1 MKNFLRVIVALF
13 LTSFLGLFLNACG
26 GGGGSTPPP
35 QPPLIQAL
43 LFSFPTGSAPPSNF
57 ENALASVT
65 DSVSGAN
72 ITTATVTMNGVPLTY
87 NAAPTRQEYEGKLVI
102 KPGDPVTLVVTVGGN
117 TFTASGTQ
125 FTSYPTISVPVS
137 GDIWISSSPNTVT
150 WSGGAPLTNNAVYLL
165 GVLDAADPNGG
176 TAYFAAQGTDVNSF
190 SIPAFSLTAGSQSRV
205 VIVGIMTPVFIPN
218 AATNSVL
225 LFGGFNYVPVTVY

>member
-26 GGGGSTPPP
+26 GGGGSTPP
-35 QPPLIQAL
+35 QPPLIEAL
-43 LFSFPTGSAPPSNF
+43 LFSFPTGSVPPANF
-57 ENALASVT
+57 ENALVSVT

-87 NAAPTRQEYEGKLVI
+87 NAAPTRQEYEGNLVI

-125 FTSYPTISVPVS
+125 FTSYPTISAPVS
-137 GDIWISSSPNTVT
+137 GDTWQASYANTVM
-150 WSGGAPLTNNAVYLL
+150 WSGGYPLTNAAYLL
-165 GVLDAADPNGG
+165 
-176 TAYFAAQGTDVNSF
+176 
-190 SIPAFSLTAGSQSRV
+190 
-205 VIVGIMTPVFIPN
+205 VGISGTLMHLVQN
-218 AATNSVL
+218 D
-225 LFGGFNYVPVTVY
+225 

>member
-1 MKNFLRVIVALF
+1 MKNFLRVNVALF

-26 GGGGSTPPP
+26 GGGGSTPLP
-35 QPPLIQAL
+35 QPPLIEAL
-43 LFSFPTGSAPPSNF
+43 LFSFPTGSVPPPNF
-57 ENALASVT
+57 ENALVSVT

-87 NAAPTRQEYEGKLVI
+87 NAAPTRQEYEGNLVI
-102 KPGDPVTLVVTVGGN
+102 NPGDPVTLVVTVGDN

-137 GDIWISSSPNTVT
+137 GAIWIASSANTVT
-150 WSGGAPLTNNAVYLL
+150 WSGGTPLTNDAVYLL
-165 GVLDAADPNGG
+165 GVLDATDPNGG
-176 TAYFAAQGTDVNSF
+176 TAYFAPGQGTNVNSF
-190 SIPAFSLTAGSQSRV
+190 SIPAFSLTAGSRV
-205 VIVGIMTPVFIPN
+205 VIVGIMKPVFIPK

-225 LFGGFNYVPVTVY
+225 VFGGFNYVPITVF